1 MDQNTQQPTSEAPP
15 SAAPPSAAPNMPPTT
30 SYPMSSGGGMVSQ
43 DAKSQAMLM
52 WILTIFFGF
61 IPGLIFFL
69 TAKDKPFTY
78 RQSAL
83 SLTWSILFV
92 VAYVALTIITIVLA
106 AATMG
111 IGALFGL
118 LIFV

>member
-1 MDQNTQQPTSEAPP
+1 
-15 SAAPPSAAPNMPPTT
+15 
-30 SYPMSSGGGMVSQ
+30 MVSQ

-118 LIFV
+118 LIFVLWALHLVICIMGAVASNKGDDFSPPVVTGLCKSMFKV